1 MLTLDPRRHQPTA
14 REVGHDCADRGAL
27 VPCKL
32 SSRGDDVVI
41 DVKCRAHY
49 VMLAH
54 HRIMFDNECRR
65 LSFCSADHA
74 PRDAGQ
80 RLWRPIAASRES
92 ASAQVD
98 GADERSLLGEVSC
111 TTSPPGAAS
120 RCASR
125 AEASRT
131 QPEPSLTPRGQ
142 SCPRRRPR
150 GGRPGGARRSAH
162 PIVVLRLEQLDLT
175 AWPRRVRQPC
185 IGGEQDDVE
194 YLSEGDVGGVVD
206 GEVLS

>member
-54 HRIMFDNECRR
+54 HRIMFDHECRR

-74 PRDAGQ
+74 RAT
-80 RLWRPIAASRES
+80 R
-92 ASAQVD
+92 ASAFGDPSRPAARAPRPRLTALMSAPCSARCRARHRRRALPAGVRA
-98 GADERSLLGEVSC
+98 GPRRPGRS
-111 TTSPPGAAS
+111 
-120 RCASR
+120 RK
-125 AEASRT
+125 
-131 QPEPSLTPRGQ
+131 PSLTPRGQ

-162 PIVVLRLEQLDLT
+162 QIVVLRLEQLDLT